1 MDDPAWYHSAWHDP
15 ARTVLISPV
24 RHEAAVAAG
33 VFRVVVAFD
42 AGSAGRP
49 GLGWA
54 SETRAADEVWLRTD
68 PDGAYFC
75 ARIDL
80 VLRSNGVRCAV
91 LDEALPAGFR
101 DAAGRT
107 LRTLGYAVAA
117 MPADAA
123 LAVWREAPPG
133 PRGWHAEAKAA
144 ALLPDLRSRLD
155 PARTAVV
162 LIDVQNDFCHPDG
175 AAARNGDAL
184 TRVAAAVPRLRALLA
199 SARAVG
205 AMVVHVRAEY
215 GQAYRAVGSPY
226 RFPAAGR
233 RDPAVWT
240 ASAAEPGANHGFA
253 PDEVEVCLPGSWG
266 GAFVD
271 GMEPAPD
278 EAVVVKH
285 RYGAFRDTG
294 LDVLLRANGIGTL
307 VFGGV
312 TTNCCVESAVREAS
326 MRDFYT
332 VVAEDCVA
340 VKDRLLDLHEAS
352 LEHMGLYFAML
363 RPLAVLREAWGLP
376 PS

>member
-1 MDDPAWYHSAWHDP
+1 MSHDTADWRDPAAT
-15 ARTVLISPV
+15 ALIGAQ
-24 RHEAAVAAG
+24 RYGAAAQAG
-33 VFRVVVAFD
+33 VFRVIVAFD
-42 AGSAGRP
+42 EEATPRA

-54 SETRAADEVWLRTD
+54 SETRAPDEIWLRTD
-68 PDGAYFC
+68 PAGAYFC

-80 VLRSNGVRCAV
+80 LLRSNGIRCAV
-91 LDEALPAGFR
+91 LCEDLPGGFR
-101 DAAGRT
+101 TNVAHA
-107 LRTLGYAVAA
+107 LRTLGYAVDE
-117 MPADAA
+117 MPADTA
-123 LAVWREAPPG
+123 LAVWQDAPPG
-133 PRGWHAEAKAA
+133 PRNWHAEAKAA
-144 ALLPDLRSRLD
+144 GLLPDLRSRLG
-155 PARTAVV
+155 PAHTAVV

-175 AAARNGDAL
+175 AGARNGDGM
-184 TRVAAAVPRLRALLA
+184 TRVAATVPRLRALLA
-199 SARAVG
+199 SAREAG
-205 AMVVHVRAEY
+205 TMVVHIKAEY

-240 ASAAEPGANHGFA
+240 ASAAEPGANHGFG
-253 PDEVEVCLPGSWG
+253 PEEVEVCLSGTWG
-266 GAFVD
+266 GAFVE
-271 GMEPAPD
+271 GMEPAPG

-294 LDVLLRANGIGTL
+294 LDVLLRVNGITTL

-332 VVAEDCVA
+332 IVAEDCVA

-363 RPLAVLREAWGLP
+363 RPLAVLRDAWGLP

>member
-1 MDDPAWYHSAWHDP
+1 M
-15 ARTVLISPV
+15 
-24 RHEAAVAAG
+24 
-33 VFRVVVAFD
+33 FQVVVAFD
-42 AGSAGRP
+42 AAGPGRA

-54 SETRAADEVWLRTD
+54 SETRAPDEVWLCTD
-68 PDGAYFC
+68 PDGSYFC

-80 VLRSNGVRCAV
+80 MLRSNGVRCAV
-91 LDEALPAGFR
+91 LDAALPARFL
-101 DAAGRT
+101 AAAAHT
-107 LRTLGYAVAA
+107 LQVLGYEVAE
-117 MPADAA
+117 MPADEA
-123 LAVWREAPPG
+123 LACWRDAPPG
-133 PRGWHAEAKAA
+133 LRGWHAEAKAA
-144 ALLPDLRSRLD
+144 ALLPDLRSRLA

-175 AAARNGDAL
+175 AAARNGDKL
-184 TRVAAAVPRLRALLA
+184 TRVAAALPRLRGLVAA
-199 SARAVG
+199 AREAG
-205 AMVVHVRAEY
+205 TMVVHVKAEY

-226 RFPAAGR
+226 RFPALGR

-266 GAFVD
+266 GAFID
-271 GMEPAPD
+271 GMEPRPG

-294 LDVLLRANGIGTL
+294 LDVLLRANGITTL

-312 TTNCCVESAVREAS
+312 TTNCCVESVVREAS

-363 RPLAVLREAWGLP
+363 RPLAALREAWDLP